1 MKNKLIMHTK
11 LHLQE
16 TLRCVSQSSKMISF
30 PFCSRGRVAPS
41 LRRISNRKSVST
53 ARALLAALHGD
64 GRGPHH
70 RGSSLGSRLPGAPF
84 RPAARGAHGLR

>member
-30 PFCSRGRVAPS
+30 PFCSRGRAAP
-41 LRRISNRKSVST
+41 LPRLIANCKSVST
-53 ARALLAALHGD
+53 AHALLAALHGD
-64 GRGPHH
+64 SHGHHH
-70 RGSSLGSRLPGAPF
+70 RGSNLGSRPPGAPYW
-84 RPAARGAHGLR
+84 RGARGLR